1 MTPNQLKIDFEIH
14 DFTVIFKCGGLY
26 LKQAVITNALK
37 FI

>member
-1 MTPNQLKIDFEIH
+1 MTPNQLKIDFEIN
-14 DFTVIFKCGGLY
+14 DFAVIFKFGGLY